1 MSVRFNGFRTSH
13 NWNAAVALSF
23 KHSSVLKW
31 LNLRVWKKQYV
42 ALVQLPAAV
51 CALRWG
57 SAGRKMFAALR
68 NRVCS
73 RRAAAAA
80 WMLLL
85 LPAVSLLLVVPSRR
99 NFQSCRCLTLFQIL
113 DPEMRGSFPLWAQ
126 GCTHLGHLS
135 CSQLHESLCSLI
147 CPAAT
152 QCSDGGDTSTKRA
165 LLVAKMGTLCL
176 HSSSDIIDVKKNHN
190 FDFLT
195 FSFAST
201 WCTEKEMIRS
211 VFSVKWWIEKK
222 ASKTE
227 ISISFLCFDLVE
239 E

>member
-1 MSVRFNGFRTSH
+1 MV
-13 NWNAAVALSF
+13 
-23 KHSSVLKW
+23 KLKS
-31 LNLRVWKKQYV
+31 LEKTICCFG
-42 ALVQLPAAV
+42 AAV

-68 NRVCS
+68 NRMCS

-152 QCSDGGDTSTKRA
+152 QCSDGGDTPTKRA

-176 HSSSDIIDVKKNHN
+176 HSSSDIIDVKKITT
-190 FDFLT
+190 LT
-195 FSFAST
+195 FWLSLLLLRDAQKKKWSDLSSLWNGGLRKRQAKHKSRSLFFVLILLKSRRRRT
-201 WCTEKEMIRS
+201 WRRRGWRRQSSSLPAALYEEM
-211 VFSVKWWIEKK
+211 
-222 ASKTE
+222 
-227 ISISFLCFDLVE
+227 
-239 E
+239 